1 MAEGL
6 GMSQCVG
13 GKVSCC
19 SQSPISYDLMMS
31 CPHCG
36 GGAAP
41 FSFPV
46 HRTSPAGP
54 WGRREDPAG
63 NNSWISDSL
72 DHLLSSPL
80 TSRSQSLV
88 LSP

>member
-41 FSFPV
+41 FSFQSIEPLLLGLGEEGK
-46 HRTSPAGP
+46 TQQATTAGYLIP
-54 WGRREDPAG
+54 
-63 NNSWISDSL
+63 
-72 DHLLSSPL
+72 
-80 TSRSQSLV
+80 
-88 LSP
+88 